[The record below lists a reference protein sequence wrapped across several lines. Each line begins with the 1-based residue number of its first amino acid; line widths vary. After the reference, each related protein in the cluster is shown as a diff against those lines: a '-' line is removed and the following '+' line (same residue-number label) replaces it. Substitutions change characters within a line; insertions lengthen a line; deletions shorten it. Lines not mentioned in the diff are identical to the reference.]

1 MTMAYCYCAGDST
14 PVGFWLAIGWLALG
28 LEVMTM
34 FEFLTMKLFPEPI
47 LNFRVGAPTLQS

>member
-1 MTMAYCYCAGDST
+1 MTIAYCYCAGDST
-14 PVGFWLAIGWLALG
+14 PVGFWLVIGWLALG

-47 LNFRVGAPTLQS
+47 LNFRVGAPP